1 MMEKPDVA
9 GAARIQPMVDL
20 KIVEEVLPLLA
31 KPMCDII
38 P

>member
-9 GAARIQPMVDL
+9 GAARIQPVVDL
-20 KIVEEVLPLLA
+20 EIVEEVLPLLA
-31 KPMCDII
+31 KPMRDVV